1 MPSATAV
8 YGGGGR
14 YLRAAELV
22 PLNKR
27 FNVIVTSCEPRV
39 VRDQKGGADKNM
51 LSLVLRLPRD
61 LPQDKEL
68 LLNQT
73 NNMTMVAAFGDDYSA
88 WGNKRIQIW
97 AQIVSTPQGNQP
109 GIRLAADGVGTRLP
123 PQQPPAS
130 PPTAEEEA
138 QVDDLNDEI
147 PF

>member
-27 FNVIVTSCEPRV
+27 FNVVIERCEARV
-39 VRDQKGGADKNM
+39 VRDQKSGQDKNM
-51 LSLVLRLPRD
+51 LALVLKGK
-61 LPQDKEL
+61 DKEL

-73 NNMTMVAAFGDDYSA
+73 NNMTLVAAFGDDYLHWS
-88 WGNKRIQIW
+88 NCPIQIW

-109 GIRLAADGVGTRLP
+109 GIRLAANGAGTRLP

-130 PPTAEEEA
+130 PATAEEEA